1 MMSRDVSN
9 ERRREDPADDEI
21 NVGQTERLISGAAA
35 AVLGLVALRKR
46 RLRRLL
52 LPLAGG
58 LASRALTGR
67 CAVNRALG
75 RNTAR
80 ADLMGRGGRS
90 RRRGIKVDQSTTINR
105 PRQEVFAFWRNF
117 ENLPRFMDHLES
129 VRVLDEDRSYW
140 VAKGP
145 AGTRVEWEAEIHEEL
160 PERLIAWRSL
170 EGADVDHEGSVRF
183 IAAGDDATEV
193 RVVLRYDPPAG
204 RAGAAV
210 ARLFGEDPASQVAE
224 DLRRFKQVLEAGEVP
239 TQSRS

>member
-1 MMSRDVSN
+1 MSSDARSN
-9 ERRREDPADDEI
+9 RRREDAADDEI
-21 NVGQTERLISGAAA
+21 NVGQTERIISGAAA
-35 AVLGLVALRKR
+35 AALGLVALRKR

-80 ADLMGRGGRS
+80 AERMGGGGRPG
-90 RRRGIKVDQSTTINR
+90 RRGIKVDQSTTINR

-129 VRVLDEDRSYW
+129 VRVIDEGRSQW
-140 VAKGP
+140 IAKGP
-145 AGTRVEWEAEIHEEL
+145 AGTRVQWEAEIHDEIPEE
-160 PERLIAWRSL
+160 LIAWRSL

-183 IAAGDDATEV
+183 RPLENDVTEV
-193 RVVLRYDPPAG
+193 RVVLRYEPPAG

-210 ARLFGEDPASQVAE
+210 ARLFGEDPARQVAE

>member
-1 MMSRDVSN
+1 MMSRDAGN
-9 ERRREDPADDEI
+9 DRRREDIADDEI

-35 AVLGLVALRKR
+35 AALGLVALRKR

-80 ADLMGRGGRS
+80 GDRMRGPRS
-90 RRRGIKVDQSTTINR
+90 GRRGIKVDQSTTINR

-129 VRVLDEDRSYW
+129 VRVLDEGRSHW
-140 VAKGP
+140 IAKGP
-145 AGTRVEWEAEIHEEL
+145 AGTRVEWEAEIHDEV

-183 IAAGDDATEV
+183 TSAASDATEV
-193 RVVLRYDPPAG
+193 RVILRYDPPAG

-210 ARLFGEDPASQVAE
+210 GRLFGEDPARQVAE